1 MLICKILI
9 FWRYIGV
16 NYTVLKIKE
25 TGLYASY
32 CYCIKKQEKHDLQKQ
47 LVLKKDFFSFSGLTQ
62 NKNILKSK
70 ISFNIFYELFSQ
82 ILVWLTFLID
92 QSNYHENLSDQKS
105 VQSLVCIGKRLKNNA
120 NTFVFIFLFT
130 FVCLD

>member
-1 MLICKILI
+1 
-9 FWRYIGV
+9 
-16 NYTVLKIKE
+16 
-25 TGLYASY
+25 
-32 CYCIKKQEKHDLQKQ
+32 
-47 LVLKKDFFSFSGLTQ
+47 
-62 NKNILKSK
+62 LKSK

-120 NTFVFIFLFT
+120 NTFVFIFSLHLYAWISWVSEHSSFINI
-130 FVCLD
+130 